1 MKFLKK
7 ISSLFGRANPEKGS
21 GSFELA
27 VQCSR
32 CGEVIRARVDLA
44 NDLSAEYGEG
54 GDNEAFYF
62 CRKILIG
69 KQSCYAPI
77 EVILRFDASRSLMA
91 REITGGS
98 FLEE

>member
-54 GDNEAFYF
+54 DNEAFYF

-77 EVILRFDASRSLMA
+77 EVLLRFDATRNLVEHQIS
-91 REITGGS
+91 GGK
-98 FLEE
+98 LLTE